1 MTIKINQITKTITIK
16 NLKKYIELHVIGSG
30 STFEAKLMY
39 HFEDEQFRFIK
50 KRINKLFENQISIC
64 TNTI

>member
-16 NLKKYIELHVIGSG
+16 NLKKCIKLHVIGS

-39 HFEDEQFRFIK
+39 HFEDEQFIFIK
-50 KRINKLFENQISIC
+50 KRINKLFENQTSIC